1 MKCTPSSFLFCLPP
15 VPKTRRCTASLV
27 ENSAACASA
36 SCFVSTMYHVLCP
49 GLLSQQP
56 AAFHSRISILLRS
69 LICCATQYHFPI
81 ILCSHILHH
90 HFIATVVSGNADNS
104 PLGMTWVGGLAS
116 RKVRDVDGCRCHM
129 QVYPHG
135 STDALPFCTMG
146 SGSLNAMAV
155 FESGYKDDLSREEAV
170 ELVANAIKAGIY
182 NDLGSGS
189 NVDICVITKGKV
201 DYLRN
206 HEYLQSK
213 TYQRRHP
220 VAYGKGSTSTLTL
233 LNHASLPSHLP
244 CSHAHSHSVMHA
256 SRLSSVTPSILSSSV
271 TVPQACLPFP

>member
-1 MKCTPSSFLFCLPP
+1 MPAFSDAALGCQTICKSCGLVVARACTLHFILQCLLALHPGSSW
-15 VPKTRRCTASLV
+15 RRTHSLLLLG
-27 ENSAACASA
+27 EWSA
-36 SCFVSTMYHVLCP
+36 
-49 GLLSQQP
+49 
-56 AAFHSRISILLRS
+56 SRISAL
-69 LICCATQYHFPI
+69 
-81 ILCSHILHH
+81 
-90 HFIATVVSGNADNS
+90 V
-104 PLGMTWVGGLAS
+104 
-116 RKVRDVDGCRCHM
+116 M

-201 DYLRN
+201 DYMRN
-206 HEYLQSK
+206 HEYLQDK

-220 VAYGKGSTSTLTL
+220 VTYGKGTTSTP
-233 LNHASLPSHLP
+233 LPI
-244 CSHAHSHSVMHA
+244 A
-256 SRLSSVTPSILSSSV
+256 RNE
-271 TVPQACLPFP
+271 

>member
-1 MKCTPSSFLFCLPP
+1 
-15 VPKTRRCTASLV
+15 
-27 ENSAACASA
+27 
-36 SCFVSTMYHVLCP
+36 
-49 GLLSQQP
+49 
-56 AAFHSRISILLRS
+56 
-69 LICCATQYHFPI
+69 
-81 ILCSHILHH
+81 
-90 HFIATVVSGNADNS
+90 
-104 PLGMTWVGGLAS
+104 
-116 RKVRDVDGCRCHM
+116 M

-201 DYLRN
+201 DYMRN
-206 HEYLQSK
+206 HEYLQDK

-220 VAYGKGSTSTLTL
+220 VTYGKGTTSTPLPIALTE
-233 LNHASLPSHLP
+233 
-244 CSHAHSHSVMHA
+244 
-256 SRLSSVTPSILSSSV
+256 
-271 TVPQACLPFP
+271 